1 MKRIFGILIFIFLLL
16 GLFTLSKVGV
26 VQADRLSE
34 LQNQIAQ
41 YEKELERIGNQATT
55 LKGQIAQF
63 DAQIKLTAL
72 KITETEEK
80 INLLGG
86 RIDTL
91 EVSLKGLTDAFSERA
106 VETYKMSRLSDP
118 VTDVLSS
125 SELSQ
130 ALLRYNY
137 LQRIQDADRSLL
149 MRLQR
154 AQNTYIEQK
163 ESLEDLQVNLEK
175 QKKNLASQKLAKNN
189 LLLQT
194 KNDEKKY
201 QELLT
206 QARAELA
213 AFRRFISAQGGAS
226 ILSNQTKCNA
236 WGCYYNQRDSLWG
249 NLGLGGS
256 SYSVAEYGCLVS
268 SVSMVASHYGK
279 NIKPGDIAQVWDAFV
294 PGTGYLYHTF
304 TVNGVNVSLSSISKS
319 QLDSKL
325 ASGPVIAGL
334 YSGPDHFIVIL
345 RKEGNNYIM
354 HDPFL
359 ENGGDRPLSDKY
371 SINDITTLRL
381 VQFN

>member
-149 MRLQR
+149 
-154 AQNTYIEQK
+154 I
-163 ESLEDLQVNLEK
+163 
-175 QKKNLASQKLAKNN
+175 
-189 LLLQT
+189 
-194 KNDEKKY
+194 
-201 QELLT
+201 
-206 QARAELA
+206 
-213 AFRRFISAQGGAS
+213 
-226 ILSNQTKCNA
+226 
-236 WGCYYNQRDSLWG
+236 
-249 NLGLGGS
+249 
-256 SYSVAEYGCLVS
+256 
-268 SVSMVASHYGK
+268 
-279 NIKPGDIAQVWDAFV
+279 
-294 PGTGYLYHTF
+294 
-304 TVNGVNVSLSSISKS
+304 
-319 QLDSKL
+319 
-325 ASGPVIAGL
+325 
-334 YSGPDHFIVIL
+334 
-345 RKEGNNYIM
+345 
-354 HDPFL
+354 
-359 ENGGDRPLSDKY
+359 
-371 SINDITTLRL
+371 
-381 VQFN
+381 